1 MELPPLPT
9 ERAPAILIFGPL
21 ADRVAGLLRSRPS
34 LTAKIT
40 FAPREAIHSIAA
52 FLYLAPEA
60 DDADA
65 EVARLIDASDP
76 RELLA
81 KAIPDCPAR
90 LYRALDTAGNKVQ
103 PMSFYQRLG
112 SACSGPFVTELL
124 NGKLSDER
132 LGFYEAIQTMDP
144 LVANLRTAMPE
155 TQHVA
160 EAVNTLISLIRSH
173 DALGECDMTLPKNAR
188 TNALLRRLMRGVDAI
203 RAPEPPFIPPSSL
216 RFVGSIGELRQIGR
230 KFENCLACM
239 DHYAMKLWFS
249 LADGSVVFL
258 VRDEPPLLIALRQV
272 GRNVWHIEEVNGPKG
287 RSPTIMAGKAVEAAL
302 KEAGVNLVTMDP
314 LQALWKLQEIAKRR
328 PKGRDDEIDDEFDGE
343 LAAVEVSTA
352 EPVYEHG

>member
-1 MELPPLPT
+1 MKLSSRPT

-34 LTAKIT
+34 LTARIT
-40 FAPREAIHSIAA
+40 FAPREAIHAIAA

-60 DDADA
+60 ADTVA
-65 EVARLIDASDP
+65 EVANLVDTSDP
-76 RELLA
+76 RGLLA

-103 PMSFYQRLG
+103 PHSFYQRLS
-112 SACSGPFVTELL
+112 SACRGPFGTELL

-155 TQHVA
+155 TKHVA
-160 EAVNTLISLIRSH
+160 EAVSTLITMICSYG
-173 DALGECDMTLPKNAR
+173 ALGECDMTLPKNAR
-188 TNALLRRLMRGVDAI
+188 TNAVLRRLMRGVDAI
-203 RAPEPPFIPPSSL
+203 RAPAPPFTPPSSL
-216 RFVGSIGELRQIGR
+216 RFVGSVGELRQIAR
-230 KFENCLACM
+230 KFGNCLTRL
-239 DHYAMKLWFS
+239 DHYAMKLWFG
-249 LADGSVVFL
+249 LADGSMVFL
-258 VRDEPPLLIALRQV
+258 VHDELCFLVALRQV
-272 GRNVWHIEEVNGPKG
+272 GRNVWHIEEVNGV
-287 RSPTIMAGKAVEAAL
+287 IAGKAVEAAL

-328 PKGRDDEIDDEFDGE
+328 PTGHDEFGDVSDGE
-343 LAAVEVSTA
+343 LAAVAVSVA
-352 EPVYEHG
+352 DPVYEHG